1 MGPFKF
7 NSFGFLFILFNV
19 LLYVVLGFFL
29 NLHFSFSFFC
39 FSFVF
44 CICFSTLFSMSKLI
58 YFYVISLYLLALFYM
73 LFNLKIT
80 YLVFLIVKILL
91 VILPLLISIAYF
103 TLIERKVLGFMQRRR
118 GPNVV
123 GFFGLLQP
131 IADGVKLIFKE
142 TIVPTHANKI
152 IFFWSPIL
160 TFTLSLTN

>member
-1 MGPFKF
+1 MTNF
-7 NSFGFLFILFNV
+7 
-19 LLYVVLGFFL
+19 
-29 NLHFSFSFFC
+29 
-39 FSFVF
+39 
-44 CICFSTLFSMSKLI
+44 I
-58 YFYVISLYLLALFYM
+58 YFYGVGVYSLGFLYM
-73 LFNLKIT
+73 LFNLNIA
-80 YLVFLIVKILL
+80 YFVFLIVKILL

-152 IFFWSPIL
+152 IFF
-160 TFTLSLTN
+160 